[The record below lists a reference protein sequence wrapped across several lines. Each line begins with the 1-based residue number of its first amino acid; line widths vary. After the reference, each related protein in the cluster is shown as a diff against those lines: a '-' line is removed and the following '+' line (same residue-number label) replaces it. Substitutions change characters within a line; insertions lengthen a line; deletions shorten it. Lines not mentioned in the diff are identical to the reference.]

1 MEYMAYGIYYERYED
16 MSLNKYQ
23 KFMINLALR
32 QDCEMLE
39 SVYTRKLIYQKPQE
53 KKMEDSLEYQIIMKN
68 GDTKHMH
75 LVARRKQDGAIC
87 KKSVWLLK
95 EDCERILNGEIN
107 WIKEENNVAL
117 YDFYYYLKEG
127 YQPQR
132 MTESKSQIL
141 DFPGSNH
148 CILIQTSKRLLE
160 TSPEDF
166 LVKKLDGQELIK
178 PGKVHIIYRTEYTF
192 PEGAMR
198 MMNMVSNPEIRYVL

>member
-1 MEYMAYGIYYERYED
+1 MAYGIYYERYED

-95 EDCERILNGEIN
+95 EDCERILNGEID

-198 MMNMVSNPEIRYVL
+198 MMKMVSNPESRYVL

>member
-95 EDCERILNGEIN
+95 EDCERILNGEID

-127 YQPQR
+127 YQPYAG
-132 MTESKSQIL
+132 KSAYVIPNFNFQKLMETDPTTYENREEAYCKKELNKIAIL
-141 DFPGSNH
+141 DKDLQTIQNCRANQLPVVD
-148 CILIQTSKRLLE
+148 CISRLQ
-160 TSPEDF
+160 
-166 LVKKLDGQELIK
+166 GQ
-178 PGKVHIIYRTEYTF
+178 Y
-192 PEGAMR
+192 
-198 MMNMVSNPEIRYVL
+198 

>member
-1 MEYMAYGIYYERYED
+1 MAYGIYYERYED

-95 EDCERILNGEIN
+95 EDCERILNGEID

-141 DFPGSNH
+141 DFPSNNKNGSSFH
-148 CILIQTSKRLLE
+148 
-160 TSPEDF
+160 
-166 LVKKLDGQELIK
+166 
-178 PGKVHIIYRTEYTF
+178 
-192 PEGAMR
+192 
-198 MMNMVSNPEIRYVL
+198 

>member
-1 MEYMAYGIYYERYED
+1 MAYGIYYERYED
-16 MSLNKYQ
+16 MSLNKYR

-53 KKMEDSLEYQIIMKN
+53 KKMEDSLEYQIIMKD

-95 EDCERILNGEIN
+95 EDCERILNGEID

>member
-1 MEYMAYGIYYERYED
+1 MAYGIYYERYED

-95 EDCERILNGEIN
+95 EDCERILNGEID

-178 PGKVHIIYRTEYTF
+178 PGKVHIIYRTESTF

>member
-1 MEYMAYGIYYERYED
+1 
-16 MSLNKYQ
+16 
-23 KFMINLALR
+23 MINLALR

-68 GDTKHMH
+68 GDTKQMH

-95 EDCERILNGEIN
+95 EDCERILNGEID

-117 YDFYYYLKEG
+117 YDFYYYLKGG

-160 TSPEDF
+160 ASPEDF

>member
-1 MEYMAYGIYYERYED
+1 MAYGFYFERFED
-16 MSLNKYQ
+16 MTLNKYQ

-95 EDCERILNGEIN
+95 EDCERILNGEID

>member
-1 MEYMAYGIYYERYED
+1 MAYGIYYERYED

-95 EDCERILNGEIN
+95 EDCERILNGEID

-141 DFPGSNH
+141 DSPGSNH

-178 PGKVHIIYRTEYTF
+178 PGKVHIIYRSEYTF